1 MTAFIAAGFS
11 AFASLAGTAC
21 DRRGLQRAGTVSG
34 AACLALLTAV
44 SAILIWA
51 LLVRDFRFA
60 YVAENSHRL
69 LPWYYSLSAFWVGQ
83 AGSLLLWSWLLSVL
97 AMIFGLRPRA
107 VRGPLRPTAF
117 GILMAYL
124 AFLLAVMVFGADPLQ
139 PSLEIPREGAGL
151 SPLLQ
156 HPVMLIHPPIVF
168 LGYAGWAIPF
178 ALATAALLTGRLESD
193 WVKQARPW
201 SLFSWAVLGCGV
213 LLGADWAYE
222 ELGWGGYWSWDP
234 VENGSLIPWIVGT
247 VLIHAL
253 MAWQY
258 RGVLKKTSLALGIAT
273 FALCNFATFLT
284 RSGIF
289 SSLHAFSQSPLGWMF
304 LAWMAVL
311 AAGGLVLLLVRRGQ
325 LRPQQ
330 PIRSFWTRESLLVLA
345 SLALLLLALVAI
357 VGTAAIPLSKILL
370 GKAILVGP
378 AFYNG
383 VLMPVGLLLL
393 VTISLVP
400 LLSWGRPPAREEK
413 RAIRL
418 CLAGGAVAVA
428 AAIVGGVR
436 HPLGL
441 AVAAAAAVAVLSL
454 AAALV
459 LEVGRIGN
467 LSSNGVDPL
476 DGLPIHPTGKPTPVL
491 SGLLRALGRH
501 RRQYAGFVIHL
512 AFICLAIGVTGSS
525 LGTQRHEASLAEGE
539 TIDWAGR
546 QVYFVR
552 WIQRR
557 LPDKVVVEAELEIG
571 GQQAKPFRLLPAQ
584 HFHTLQGTWTT
595 EVAIHADWAGD
606 FYTILHQSSGQGRAS
621 FTMLVNPL
629 MRWMWLSGPVA
640 LLGTLVALWPAR
652 RPGAAAGLSSSA
664 DSAVWQANRDAPGA
678 WRPGLPHFLRRRPAG
693 PACKSS
699 QPLSRRHGENDPRD

>member
-1 MTAFIAAGFS
+1 
-11 AFASLAGTAC
+11 
-21 DRRGLQRAGTVSG
+21 
-34 AACLALLTAV
+34 
-44 SAILIWA
+44 
-51 LLVRDFRFA
+51 
-60 YVAENSHRL
+60 
-69 LPWYYSLSAFWVGQ
+69 
-83 AGSLLLWSWLLSVL
+83 
-97 AMIFGLRPRA
+97 
-107 VRGPLRPTAF
+107 
-117 GILMAYL
+117 
-124 AFLLAVMVFGADPLQ
+124 
-139 PSLEIPREGAGL
+139 
-151 SPLLQ
+151 
-156 HPVMLIHPPIVF
+156 MLIHPPIVF

-178 ALATAALLTGRLESD
+178 ALATAALLTGRLDSD

-201 SLFSWAVLGCGV
+201 SLFAWAVLGCGV

-258 RGVLKKTSLALGIAT
+258 RGVLKKTSLALAIAT

-289 SSLHAFSQSPLGWMF
+289 SSLHAFGQSPLGWMF

-357 VGTAAIPLSKILL
+357 AGTAAIPLSTILL
-370 GKAILVGP
+370 GRAILVGP

-383 VLMPVGLLLL
+383 VLTPVGLLLL
-393 VTISLVP
+393 VTISLAP
-400 LLSWGRPPAREEK
+400 LLSWGRPPARQQK
-413 RAIRL
+413 RAILL

-428 AAIVGGVR
+428 AAMTGGVR

-441 AVAAAAAVAVLSL
+441 AVAAAAVVTVLSL
-454 AAALV
+454 AATLV
-459 LEVGRIGN
+459 LDVGRIGN
-467 LSSNGVDPL
+467 PSSEGADPL
-476 DGLPIHPTGKPTPVL
+476 DGLPIRPTGNPVSIL
-491 SGLLRALGRH
+491 SEFRRALGRH

-539 TIDWAGR
+539 TIAWAGR
-546 QVYFVR
+546 QVHFVR
-552 WIQRR
+552 WIERK
-557 LPDKVVVEAELEIG
+557 LPDKIVVEAELEIG
-571 GQQAKPFRLLPAQ
+571 GPQARPFRLLPAQ
-584 HFHTLQGTWTT
+584 HFHTLQKTWTT

-606 FYTILHQSSGQGRAS
+606 FYTILHDNGGQGRAS
-621 FTMLVNPL
+621 FTLLVNPL

-640 LLGTLVALWPAR
+640 LLGALAALWPAR
-652 RPGAAAGLSSSA
+652 RPARREPKTAGQGTA
-664 DSAVWQANRDAPGA
+664 IRAGPC
-678 WRPGLPHFLRRRPAG
+678 RPGRDR
-693 PACKSS
+693 KSEET
-699 QPLSRRHGENDPRD
+699 LLLK